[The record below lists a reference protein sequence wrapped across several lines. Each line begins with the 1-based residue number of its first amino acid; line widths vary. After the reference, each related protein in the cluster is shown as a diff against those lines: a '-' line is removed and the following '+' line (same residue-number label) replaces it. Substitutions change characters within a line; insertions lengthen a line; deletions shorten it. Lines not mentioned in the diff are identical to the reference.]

1 MIEFV
6 LLCAAVGT
14 GTIAALF
21 AFLAF
26 LRAGSRSR
34 REQLTPQLVAQIVRA
49 ESEIIRTAGENH
61 ARGLRQ
67 DVAGSWRTFQEALI
81 GAIRTLNE
89 FMRTEIKDFGGRLD
103 TGTATIDKRVEG
115 IATKLNDDLGRMT
128 TESHGHRDALRQ
140 VVEAKLDDATAK
152 QDTSAAQ
159 LRQELEESFKRLG
172 DRVNEALQQA
182 SEHQKERLD
191 KTATALTALSEKQEH
206 AQDKLRD
213 SVEGRLDS
221 IRRENVAKLDEM
233 RQVVDEKLQSTL
245 ESRLGESFNRVVEQL
260 RSVQDGI
267 GEMKKL
273 AANVGDLQKVLT
285 NVKIRGT
292 YGEVQIAVLLDEFL
306 SSEQYIK
313 DAVTGDNTAERV
325 EYAIRLPGRD
335 RGGEVLLP
343 IDAKFPREDYENLLA
358 ASEAGDQKLVA
369 HFRRQLEQ
377 RIKACAKDIRDKFI
391 SPPRT
396 TDFGI
401 LFIPTESLYAEIL
414 RQPGLFESVQHEHHV
429 TLASPTTLAAMLNAF
444 QMGFRSV
451 AIERRSSEVWQV
463 LGAVRTEFKKYN
475 DVVETLG
482 KQLNRA
488 ANSVDSLGRRTR
500 AMTRTLRTVEALPDD
515 TATQK
520 LLGISP
526 AELAEEDAE
535 LDSVDEVPSQPLV
548 PGE

>member
-1 MIEFV
+1 MTEFV
-6 LLCAAVGT
+6 LLCAAVASGAT
-14 GTIAALF
+14 AALF
-21 AFLAF
+21 AVLTFI
-26 LRAGSRSR
+26 RAGSRSR
-34 REQLTPQLVAQIVRA
+34 REQLSPQLVAQIVRA
-49 ESEIIRTAGENH
+49 ESEMIRTAGENH

-81 GAIRTLNE
+81 GAIKTLNE
-89 FMRTEIKDFGGRLD
+89 FMRTEIKDFSGRLD

-115 IATKLNDDLGRMT
+115 IATKLNDDLGRMA

-140 VVEAKLDDATAK
+140 VIESKLNDAGAR
-152 QDTSAAQ
+152 QDTAAAQ

-172 DRVNEALQQA
+172 DRVGEALQQA
-182 SEHQKERLD
+182 SDHQKERLD
-191 KTATALTALSEKQEH
+191 KTASALTALTEKQEH

-213 SVEGRLDS
+213 SVEGRLDA
-221 IRRENVAKLDEM
+221 IRSENVAKLDEM
-233 RQVVDEKLQSTL
+233 RQVVDEKLHTTL
-245 ESRLGESFNRVVEQL
+245 ESRLGESFNRVIEQL

-292 YGEVQIAVLLDEFL
+292 YGEVQIAALLEEFL
-306 SSEQYIK
+306 SAEQYIK
-313 DAVTGDNTAERV
+313 DAAIGDNTAERV
-325 EYAIRLPGRD
+325 EYAIRMPGRD
-335 RGGEVLLP
+335 RAEVLLP
-343 IDAKFPREDYENLLA
+343 VDAKFPREDYENLLA

-369 HFRRQLEQ
+369 HFRRELEL
-377 RIKACAKDIRDKFI
+377 RIRACAKDIHDKYI
-391 SPPRT
+391 NPPRT

-414 RQPGLFESVQHEHHV
+414 RQPGLFESVQREYRV
-429 TLASPTTLAAMLNAF
+429 TLASPTTLAALLNAL

-451 AIERRSSEVWQV
+451 AIEKRSSEVWQV

-515 TATQK
+515 TSTQK
-520 LLGISP
+520 LLGLSP
-526 AELAEEDAE
+526 ETIAEEDADI
-535 LDSVDEVPSQPLV
+535 DSVDEVPSQPLV